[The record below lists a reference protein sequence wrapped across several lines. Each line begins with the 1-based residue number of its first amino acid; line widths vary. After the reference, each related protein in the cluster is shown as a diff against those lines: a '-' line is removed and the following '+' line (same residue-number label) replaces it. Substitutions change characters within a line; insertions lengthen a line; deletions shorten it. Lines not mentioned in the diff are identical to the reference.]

1 MEEIIGIKGLKKSFG
16 RLNVLKG
23 INFSFEEGGVVSI
36 MGPNASGKT
45 TLIKSVLGMV
55 IPDEGTILFK
65 NNPVTGTFNYKRH
78 IGYMPQIGRY
88 PDNMKIGQL
97 FRMIMDIR
105 QEDTALDTDLL
116 KEYKLE
122 SMYHKTMRT
131 LSGGTLQKV
140 SAAMAFMFN
149 PDVLILD
156 EPSAG
161 LDPFAAETLK
171 EKIVY
176 EKNKGKLILVTS
188 HILSEADEISD
199 HIMYLI
205 EGQIKFYKSLYQ
217 LKEETG
223 EHKLSRA
230 ITKVMSEKNVEN
242 SQIYSF

>member
-16 RLNVLKG
+16 RLDVLKG
-23 INFSFEEGGVVSI
+23 INCSFGEGRVVSVL
-36 MGPNASGKT
+36 GPNASGKT
-45 TLIKSVLGMV
+45 TLIKSILGMV
-55 IPDEGTILFK
+55 IPDEGSILFK
-65 NNPVTGTFNYKRH
+65 GKPVTGTFNYKRH

-122 SMYHKTMRT
+122 SMYQKTMRT

-140 SAAMAFMFN
+140 SAALAFMFN

-161 LDPFAAETLK
+161 LDPFAAEALK
-171 EKIVY
+171 EKIVH
-176 EKNKGKLILVTS
+176 EKHRGKLVLITS

-205 EGQIKFYKSLYQ
+205 EGKIKFYKSLHD

-230 ITKVMSEKNVEN
+230 LTKIMN
-242 SQIYSF
+242 

>member
-16 RLNVLKG
+16 RLSVLKN
-23 INFSFEEGGVVSI
+23 ISCSFEEGRVVSRL
-36 MGPNASGKT
+36 GPNASGKT

-55 IPDEGTILFK
+55 IPDEGDILFK
-65 NNPVTGTFNYKRH
+65 GAPVTGTYNYKRH

-122 SMYHKTMRT
+122 SMYNKTMRT

-140 SAAMAFMFN
+140 SAALAFMFN

-161 LDPFAAETLK
+161 LDPFAAEALK
-171 EKIVY
+171 EKIMH
-176 EKNKGKLILVTS
+176 EKHRGKLILITS

-199 HIMYLI
+199 NIMYLI
-205 EGQIKFYKSLYQ
+205 EGQIKFYKSLHQ
-217 LKEETG
+217 LKDETG
-223 EHKLSRA
+223 EQKLGRA
-230 ITKVMSEKNVEN
+230 LTKIIV
-242 SQIYSF
+242 

>member
-16 RLNVLKG
+16 RLDVLKG
-23 INFSFEEGGVVSI
+23 ISCRFTEGGVVSI
-36 MGPNASGKT
+36 LGPNASGKT
-45 TLIKSVLGMV
+45 TLIKSILGMV
-55 IPDEGTILFK
+55 IPDEGKILFK
-65 NNPVTGTFNYKRH
+65 GKPVTGTFNYKRH

-105 QEDTALDTDLL
+105 QEDTALDNDLL

-122 SMYHKTMRT
+122 SMYHKPIHT

-161 LDPFAAETLK
+161 LDPFAAEALK
-171 EKIVY
+171 EKILY

-205 EGQIKFYKSLYQ
+205 EGQIRFYKSLHQ

-230 ITKVMSEKNVEN
+230 LTKIISETDVEDC
-242 SQIYSF
+242 QIHSF